1 MDSLNRDEAA
11 SLSLDG
17 ILVINPRDFVDRRK
31 SIERQ
36 LQPLGLAYE
45 FIHSYDVADLDAA
58 ITARYFKNE
67 LLSPG
72 QRSCALKH
80 LQALRLVAE
89 RQWQRALILEDDALL
104 VAQFVPRLQ
113 AALQE
118 SASIAS
124 PHVLFIGSGGNLYT
138 PRRLKVPGRHLYKS
152 TRGRLGEAYVLG
164 SHVARQR
171 IEWIEASG
179 ILLPIDNL
187 FERIDRERGI
197 DLYWLEPPIVEQGS
211 KNGRFQ
217 SVLEPAP
224 PKFVRRIT
232 AALQKIRR
240 KYLY

>member
-1 MDSLNRDEAA
+1 MDFLNRDQPA
-11 SLSLDG
+11 SLPLDG

-36 LQPLGLAYE
+36 LQPLGLTYE
-45 FIHSYDVADLDAA
+45 FIHSYDVADLEAA

-104 VAQFVPRLQ
+104 VAEFVPRLQ
-113 AALQE
+113 AAFQE
-118 SASIAS
+118 SASIES

-138 PRRLKVPGRHLYKS
+138 PRRLRVPGRHLYKS

-164 SHVARQR
+164 SRVARQR
-171 IEWIEASG
+171 IEWIEAHG

-187 FERIDRERGI
+187 FEQIDRECGI

>member
-1 MDSLNRDEAA
+1 MDSLNRDESA

-89 RQWQRALILEDDALL
+89 RQWQRALILEDDAFL
-104 VAQFVPRLQ
+104 ATQFVPRLQ

-152 TRGRLGEAYVLG
+152 TRGRLTEAYVLG
-164 SHVARQR
+164 SQTARLR
-171 IEWIEASG
+171 VDWIEEQG
-179 ILLPIDNL
+179 IPLPIDNL
-187 FERIDRERGI
+187 FEQIDREREI

-211 KNGRFQ
+211 KNGRFL
-217 SVLEPAP
+217 SVLEPSP
-224 PKFVRRIT
+224 PKFIRRIT
-232 AALQKIRR
+232 SILQKVRR